1 MNDLARRLRAATHD
15 AVGGAQ
21 PPPNLAELVRGPD
34 QRHRARV
41 AVAVPPPGPQRLA
54 WARARAGSAIA
65 ERRGPAGRAARSW
78 PRRAARAEPGSRWP
92 GWMPPLAAAAAVA
105 AGMAG
110 AVGASSALHRPGVAR
125 PAGPAG
131 QATAYVVNDTT
142 PESVTPIR
150 TATNTAL
157 TPIKVGGGPWTI
169 TITPDG
175 KTAYVASLSS
185 ATVTPI
191 RTATNTALTPVKV
204 GHSAHY
210 TITITPEG
218 TTAYVASSPVNLG
231 RGTVTPIRTATNTP
245 LTPITAV
252 DHPMAIAITPPSGP
266 ASPPRRGGRPAAP
279 GPGG

>member
-131 QATAYVVNDTT
+131 QATAYVVNDT
-142 PESVTPIR
+142 
-150 TATNTAL
+150 
-157 TPIKVGGGPWTI
+157 
-169 TITPDG
+169 
-175 KTAYVASLSS
+175 
-185 ATVTPI
+185 
-191 RTATNTALTPVKV
+191 
-204 GHSAHY
+204 
-210 TITITPEG
+210 
-218 TTAYVASSPVNLG
+218 
-231 RGTVTPIRTATNTP
+231 
-245 LTPITAV
+245 
-252 DHPMAIAITPPSGP
+252 
-266 ASPPRRGGRPAAP
+266 AP
-279 GPGG
+279 GR

>member
-34 QRHRARV
+34 QRHRVR
-41 AVAVPPPGPQRLA
+41 VAVPPGPRRLA
-54 WARARAGSAIA
+54 RARARAGSAIA

-92 GWMPPLAAAAAVA
+92 GWIPPLAAAAAVA

-131 QATAYVVNDTT
+131 QATAYVVNDTA
-142 PESVTPIR
+142 PGSVTPIR

-157 TPIKVGGGPWTI
+157 TPIMVRPH
-169 TITPDG
+169 PD
-175 KTAYVASLSS
+175 
-185 ATVTPI
+185 
-191 RTATNTALTPVKV
+191 
-204 GHSAHY
+204 
-210 TITITPEG
+210 
-218 TTAYVASSPVNLG
+218 
-231 RGTVTPIRTATNTP
+231 
-245 LTPITAV
+245 
-252 DHPMAIAITPPSGP
+252 AIAITPTARPPTWP
-266 ASPPRRGGRPAAP
+266 APVNPTIRGR
-279 GPGG
+279 

>member
-110 AVGASSALHRPGVAR
+110 AVGASSALHRPGVA
-125 PAGPAG
+125 PAGGPGWAG
-131 QATAYVVNDTT
+131 YRLRRQRHRAGVGDPDPHRHQHAADADHGEAT
-142 PESVTPIR
+142 P
-150 TATNTAL
+150 
-157 TPIKVGGGPWTI
+157 
-169 TITPDG
+169 
-175 KTAYVASLSS
+175 
-185 ATVTPI
+185 
-191 RTATNTALTPVKV
+191 
-204 GHSAHY
+204 
-210 TITITPEG
+210 
-218 TTAYVASSPVNLG
+218 G
-231 RGTVTPIRTATNTP
+231 RDR
-245 LTPITAV
+245 
-252 DHPMAIAITPPSGP
+252 DHP
-266 ASPPRRGGRPAAP
+266 RRQDRLRGQHR
-279 GPGG
+279 